1 MESSHRG
8 LVHHLGKVAWGKLH
22 REFESPTLRKNKEPG
37 AKAFGD
43 CIFAG
48 EGVIRKSEPNRPVER
63 SERATARRGREYL

>member
-22 REFESPTLRKNKEPG
+22 REFESPTLRKDKEPG
-37 AKAFGD
+37 AKAAGD

-48 EGVIRKSEPNRPVER
+48 EGGIQKLNQPNFSRVLLFVVN
-63 SERATARRGREYL
+63 SLLLSS